1 MQREVSFL
9 SENDGGI
16 VKKILYKTIFQSAIP
31 PVQLTHA
38 LGTVGLFL
46 KKETQKLLKWFYRQ
60 AEITHN
66 VIYAK

>member
-1 MQREVSFL
+1 M

-46 KKETQKLLKWFYRQ
+46 KKETQKLLMRFHRQ